1 MHPNKEKPGSARAEA
16 AGARRSVQSSSPPAA
31 SAQASSQPLRCEE
44 ALATVIARA
53 RALAEDTH
61 ATRQHLPSGRSRPG
75 DEAASAP
82 SDAHTDDA
90 RAQLT
95 AALGELEPETALK
108 IRQLMIAGRDGQ
120 SVAAVKLN
128 VSLVDADSA
137 FSIMAADSGENGPLL
152 VEYLLK
158 GHAIAC
164 ASGIDLDRPL
174 AEWRSRSADNLEERA
189 WLSFGKQLASSASAD
204 WQCFA
209 IMDPGTQGISKLY
222 VKLGDRAWWS
232 FQAQI
237 DRPTLRGAEK
247 ERRALSRRRFKGVS
261 SNDLEAL
268 VLKLNGVQGRALR
281 RAARAICARVGQAS
295 PAKA

>member
-1 MHPNKEKPGSARAEA
+1 MQSAAH
-16 AGARRSVQSSSPPAA
+16 
-31 SAQASSQPLRCEE
+31 PLRCEE
-44 ALATVIARA
+44 ALASVIARA

-75 DEAASAP
+75 VEAAASAP
-82 SDAHTDDA
+82 SDVHTDDA

-95 AALGELEPETALK
+95 AALGELDPEMALK

-120 SVAAVKLN
+120 SVATVKLN

-137 FSIMAADSGENGPLL
+137 FSVMAADSGENGPLL
-152 VEYLLK
+152 IEYLLR

-189 WLSFGKQLASSASAD
+189 WLSFGKQLANSASAD

-232 FQAQI
+232 FQAQL
-237 DRPTLRGAEK
+237 DRPTVRGAEK
-247 ERRALSRRRFKGVS
+247 ERRALSRRRFKGIS

-295 PAKA
+295 PARA

>member
-1 MHPNKEKPGSARAEA
+1 V
-16 AGARRSVQSSSPPAA
+16 AGARRSAQSPQAA
-31 SAQASSQPLRCEE
+31 SPQAAPLQPVVSQPLRCED
-44 ALATVIARA
+44 ALASVIARA

-75 DEAASAP
+75 GEAASAP
-82 SDAHTDDA
+82 SDVHTDDA

-95 AALGELEPETALK
+95 AALGELDPETALK

-120 SVAAVKLN
+120 SVANVKLN

-152 VEYLLK
+152 IEYLLK

-189 WLSFGKQLASSASAD
+189 WLSFGKQLANSAAAD

-232 FQAQI
+232 FQAQL

-247 ERRALSRRRFKGVS
+247 ERRALVRRRFKGIS

-281 RAARAICARVGQAS
+281 RAARAICARVGQAT
-295 PAKA
+295 PVAKA

>member
-1 MHPNKEKPGSARAEA
+1 M
-16 AGARRSVQSSSPPAA
+16 
-31 SAQASSQPLRCEE
+31 ASSHPLRCEE
-44 ALATVIARA
+44 ALASVIARA

-75 DEAASAP
+75 AEAASPP
-82 SDAHTDDA
+82 SDAHTDGA

-95 AALGELEPETALK
+95 AALGELDPEVALK

-120 SVAAVKLN
+120 SVATVKLN
-128 VSLVDADSA
+128 VSLVDAESA
-137 FSIMAADSGENGPLL
+137 FSVMAADSGENGPLL
-152 VEYLLK
+152 IEYLLR

-189 WLSFGKQLASSASAD
+189 WLSFGKQLANSASAD

-232 FQAQI
+232 FQAQL

-247 ERRALSRRRFKGVS
+247 ERRALVRRRFKGIS